1 MNRKSPNPYNYCL
14 KWTENHQTLIITGSN
29 EPNPYSTIESPYKN
43 CGLVNGNSQNPYNYW
58 LKCVPNQ
65 KSKGITVSNEHQS
78 HKTLIFITRRAL
90 NWSKVT
96 KPLFLLSEM
105 NFEVNTKSPNP
116 YNYCLKCII
125 FVTMFTESCFSLEIM
140 HKSHVE
146 MPCPRFGCTNKV
158 LLGFVL
164 ELRTDRPQILVEKQ
178 YIRVTISTLCPFW
191 RLTQWPTSG
200 NISLKLA
207 LDTKWITPIDLSCRV
222 VRVVAWALGLV
233 SRWGSPL
240 RSVFTPNLRYIVYI

>member
-1 MNRKSPNPYNYCL
+1 MRPKSEKQRNYCL
-14 KWTENHQTLIITGSN
+14 KWTSKSQNPYFYNAACIELKQSHQTLIIT
-29 EPNPYSTIESPYKN
+29 
-43 CGLVNGNSQNPYNYW
+43 
-58 LKCVPNQ
+58 
-65 KSKGITVSNEHQS
+65 VSNE
-78 HKTLIFITRRAL
+78 L
-90 NWSKVT
+90 W
-96 KPLFLLSEM
+96 
-105 NFEVNTKSPNP
+105 VNTKSPNP

-140 HKSHVE
+140 NKSHVE
-146 MPCPRFGCTNKV
+146 MPCPRFGCTDKV

-164 ELRTDRPQILVEKQ
+164 DLRTDRPQILIEKL
-178 YIRVTISTLCPFW
+178 IIMVTQSTLCPFW

-207 LDTKWITPIDLSCRV
+207 LDTNWITPIDLSCRV

-240 RSVFTPNLRYIVYI
+240 RSVFTPNLRWWHHKFSDMYRNATQKSPT